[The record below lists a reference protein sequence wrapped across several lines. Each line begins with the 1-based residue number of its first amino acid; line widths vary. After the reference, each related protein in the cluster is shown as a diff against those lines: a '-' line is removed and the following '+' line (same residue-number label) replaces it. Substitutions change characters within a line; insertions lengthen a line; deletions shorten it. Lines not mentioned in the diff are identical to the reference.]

1 MSSNAIRHE
10 WTLPEVMDIFQLPF
24 NDLIFNAQTIHR
36 QYFDANKVQI
46 STLLS
51 IKTGA
56 CPEDCKYCP
65 QSIHYDTGLDKEKL
79 LEVQKVIEKAK
90 AIGATRFCM
99 GAIWKYP

>member
-1 MSSNAIRHE
+1 MSSNAIRHD
-10 WTLPEVMDIFQLPF
+10 WTLTEVMEIFQLPF

-36 QYFDANKVQI
+36 QYFDTNKVQV

-51 IKTGA
+51 IKTWA

-79 LEVQKVIEKAK
+79 LEVQKLL
-90 AIGATRFCM
+90 R
-99 GAIWKYP
+99 